1 MAALEHLSERD
12 KAVLRSIFDPTATIG
27 DIVEDADTD
36 KFDEEDDE
44 PATDSYKEASSL
56 CAQGVLLAEAG
67 KLQEA
72 LEVLSKGV
80 QAAPERAASY
90 NDRAQLLRLMQKDD
104 DAMLDLDVALKL
116 TVGKKNRARALAL
129 CQRGVLLRKR
139 GADDDAREAFTEAA
153 KLGSSFA
160 KKQVVELN
168 PYAAL
173 CNQMLSQVMRGEK
186 EIKL

>member
-1 MAALEHLSERD
+1 MALDNLSERD
-12 KAVLRSIFDPTATIG
+12 KAVLRSIFDPTVTIAA
-27 DIVEDADTD
+27 DVVEDVKDQ
-36 KFDEEDDE
+36 FVEDDE
-44 PATDSYKEASSL
+44 PATDDYKESAAL
-56 CAQGVLLAEAG
+56 CAEGVRLAESGKLAEA
-67 KLQEA
+67 
-72 LEVLSKGV
+72 LETMTRGV
-80 QAAPERAASY
+80 QAAPERAAAY

-104 DAMLDLDVALKL
+104 EATADIDRALSL
-116 TVGKKNRARALAL
+116 TVGKKTRARALAL

-139 GADDDAREAFTEAA
+139 GADDDARAAFTEAA

-186 EIKL
+186 DIKL